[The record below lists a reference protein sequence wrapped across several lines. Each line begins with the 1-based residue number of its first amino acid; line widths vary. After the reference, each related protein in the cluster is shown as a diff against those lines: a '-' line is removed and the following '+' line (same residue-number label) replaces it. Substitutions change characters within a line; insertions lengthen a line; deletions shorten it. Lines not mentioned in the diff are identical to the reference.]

1 MRGLGFSSPMKN
13 QGPQSGAGFPEFP
26 DWVSQSPGVNPWNP
40 TSEASQAAGSEDSAS
55 GSSESDSS
63 SSSSDSSS
71 DSVLWHGGMGWDM
84 MG

>member
-1 MRGLGFSSPMKN
+1 MLDPGGLRSE
-13 QGPQSGAGFPEFP
+13 GAWFFISYEKPGSQKKWG
-26 DWVSQSPGVNPWNP
+26 WVSRV
-40 TSEASQAAGSEDSAS
+40 SEASQAAGSEDSAS

-84 MG
+84 MGQ

>member
-1 MRGLGFSSPMKN
+1 MGLGF
-13 QGPQSGAGFPEFP
+13 QSFQIGFPR
-26 DWVSQSPGVNPWNP
+26 SRGVNAKRS